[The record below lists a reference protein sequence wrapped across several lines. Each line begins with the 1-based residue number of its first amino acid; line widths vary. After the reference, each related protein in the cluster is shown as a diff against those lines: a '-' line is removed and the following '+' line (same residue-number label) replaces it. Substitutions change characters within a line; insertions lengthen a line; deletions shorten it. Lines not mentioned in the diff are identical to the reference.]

1 MDKKTQKLR
10 AQENKLRTEAADKL
24 KRADEIRNEI
34 ALVEN
39 EELALLARRAAKV
52 LAGGID
58 DVIDVLKNIKK
69 QNNLNANFTVKDSE
83 EEDSV

>member
-39 EELALLARRAAKV
+39 EELALLARSAAKV